1 MLDKI
6 ANIIVEL
13 KAVTKEAKSLA
24 KKEILYQD
32 ELKKIKLENMALRG
46 QNATIIKERDQAILE
61 RDQAIS
67 QFEKAKVSNLYS
79 KDHSDNPRVKELMF
93 ANKIVCQQ
101 RDQALQELSFKRAEL
116 LKSLQEAK
124 IAKKDRDISI
134 SNLDE
139 VISKLEA
146 YQNICQQVKSKISNG
161 KRVDADLLIEYAER
175 LLFQEDTE
183 STSERLDYF
192 ENSYMFTDQASIN
205 RSLLDR

>member
-1 MLDKI
+1 MLDRI

-24 KKEILYQD
+24 RKEILYKD
-32 ELKKIKLENMALRG
+32 ELKKIKLENVALRG
-46 QNATIIKERDQAILE
+46 QNATIIKERDQAIKE
-61 RDQAIS
+61 RDQA
-67 QFEKAKVSNLYS
+67 FNNLPL
-79 KDHSDNPRVKELMF
+79 KDNPDNRKVKELLF

-101 RDQALQELSFKRAEL
+101 RDQALQELSIKREEL

-124 IAKKDRDISI
+124 IAKKDRDISL

-146 YQNICQQVKSKISNG
+146 YQNICQEVKSKISQG

-175 LLFQEDTE
+175 LLFEE
-183 STSERLDYF
+183 ELGSTSERKLDYL